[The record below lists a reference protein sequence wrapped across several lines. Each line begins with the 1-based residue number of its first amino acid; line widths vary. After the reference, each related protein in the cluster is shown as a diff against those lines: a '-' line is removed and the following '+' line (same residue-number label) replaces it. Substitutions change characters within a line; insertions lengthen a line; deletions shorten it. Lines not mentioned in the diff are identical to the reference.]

1 MFRRSAQWHCR
12 RASLSSWRSRSWS
25 DLRRSSAR
33 SRGATAPQPAYA
45 STQKIPQY
53 LPLETVRSGTVKM
66 PSQLARRVN
75 LKLDGVPLQRVLMEI
90 ATQAGLGLSYGED
103 LVRAAPMVSVRI
115 AGQSAADALAS
126 AVAGTQWM
134 VLVTATG
141 QVTVGRA
148 DVQYVGVVAGR
159 VTDRVTTQPI
169 ENVQVTIEGT
179 RLGQATDAEGRF
191 AIAGVPAGPQRVAV
205 RRIGYDPQ
213 SSVVIVTD
221 GATQTVDFSLG
232 AQRCVARGSRRHG
245 DR

>member
-1 MFRRSAQWHCR
+1 M
-12 RASLSSWRSRSWS
+12 
-25 DLRRSSAR
+25 
-33 SRGATAPQPAYA
+33 
-45 STQKIPQY
+45 
-53 LPLETVRSGTVKM
+53 
-66 PSQLARRVN
+66 
-75 LKLDGVPLQRVLMEI
+75 
-90 ATQAGLGLSYGED
+90 
-103 LVRAAPMVSVRI
+103 
-115 AGQSAADALAS
+115 AS

-221 GATQTVDFSLG
+221 GATQTADFSLAHSAASLAEVVVTATG
-232 AQRCVARGSRRHG
+232 EERTRAIGNSLTVVDLAAEKVPLANTQEMLAGRVPGVPS
-245 DR
+245 